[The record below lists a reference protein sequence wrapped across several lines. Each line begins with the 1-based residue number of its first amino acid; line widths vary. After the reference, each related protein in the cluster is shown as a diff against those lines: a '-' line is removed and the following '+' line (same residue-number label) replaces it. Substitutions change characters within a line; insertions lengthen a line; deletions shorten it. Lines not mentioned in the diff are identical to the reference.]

1 VAYGSL
7 LQERRRALHAR
18 VVEAIERLY
27 PDRLTEQIERLAH
40 HTARGQLWK
49 KAVGYLGDAGRKA
62 VGRSAFRDGASFF
75 EAALGAL
82 QRLPESRET
91 LEQAIDIRIS
101 LNNSLYALGD
111 LHDGLSHLR
120 EAADLARKLGDDRR
134 LARALVFIASSVWM
148 TGDALE
154 ARELARSTLVIAE
167 ALVDRTLT
175 FMANYTL
182 PSSLSSWPTIRK
194 PRPRSGR
201 FFRSSKAF
209 PLATARVV
217 PGFPSAPAHGFMAWV
232 RGDQGRFEEGV
243 AQGLDGLRVADASGR
258 PFSVTWV
265 CWELANLYGI
275 QGNYVEA
282 LRLLD
287 RAIAVSR
294 AADLGMWATFLGWTR
309 GHLYARSGRVAE
321 GTALLREGRARRSS
335 GEAVGRLGTAH
346 RHPSGGSLPLG
357 GSSGC
362 GQRIRCGGPGAG
374 P

>member
-175 FMANYTL
+175 FMANYTPAVVAFLLADYKEAEATFRKVLQVLEGVSPRDRPGGARL
-182 PSSLSSWPTIRK
+182 PECTR
-194 PRPRSGR
+194 
-201 FFRSSKAF
+201 
-209 PLATARVV
+209 ARV
-217 PGFPSAPAHGFMAWV
+217 HGV
-232 RGDQGRFEEGV
+232 G
-243 AQGLDGLRVADASGR
+243 
-258 PFSVTWV
+258 
-265 CWELANLYGI
+265 
-275 QGNYVEA
+275 
-282 LRLLD
+282 
-287 RAIAVSR
+287 
-294 AADLGMWATFLGWTR
+294 
-309 GHLYARSGRVAE
+309 AR
-321 GTALLREGRARRSS
+321 
-335 GEAVGRLGTAH
+335 
-346 RHPSGGSLPLG
+346 
-357 GSSGC
+357 
-362 GQRIRCGGPGAG
+362 
-374 P
+374 